1 MCARDGCDGV
11 AGWNIE
17 MWQLA
22 AHLRFERRNRD
33 GLRDGMLLR
42 TQSGPDRNPAVQW
55 SPPVPRSCAGAP
67 VEPQVLVI
75 KSPAN
80 GRRCINSDTIEGTAD
95 ILPPKRV
102 RERARDHRDR
112 MVGSAADRQTHPQRG
127 RRQQRR

>member
-42 TQSGPDRNPAVQW
+42 TQSGHQTG
-55 SPPVPRSCAGAP
+55 SKSRSTVVSSRAEELCWRAG
-67 VEPQVLVI
+67 
-75 KSPAN
+75 
-80 GRRCINSDTIEGTAD
+80 
-95 ILPPKRV
+95 
-102 RERARDHRDR
+102 
-112 MVGSAADRQTHPQRG
+112 
-127 RRQQRR
+127 